1 MVCGFEKPAKNG
13 TAQVYHLN
21 ELPDVR
27 IFLLQ
32 QRRIFQNRD
41 VKGTFQRT

>member
-1 MVCGFEKPAKNG
+1 MVGGFGKPANIG

-27 IFLLQ
+27 ICLLQ

-41 VKGTFQRT
+41 AKGTFQRT